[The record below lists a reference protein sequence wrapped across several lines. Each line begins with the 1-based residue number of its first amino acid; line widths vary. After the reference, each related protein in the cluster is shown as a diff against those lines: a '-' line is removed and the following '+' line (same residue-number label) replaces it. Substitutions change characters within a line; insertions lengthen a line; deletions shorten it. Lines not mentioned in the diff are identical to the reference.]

1 MSSDDYESI
10 DTPRVA
16 SLSDLTRLPTQR
28 HSHYSTDE
36 EEADVTPT
44 PSSSNSAT
52 KNVLLAPLESMFLP
66 HNSENSDDLEEPQI
80 QLREKKKKAPRA
92 QDATLSHFMGDDA
105 PGQKFKRRSAER
117 HSMLAGAAD
126 FASRR
131 SPFHFNGAGSGRW
144 TELFSSNR
152 FKRKTRQKLNNGPSS
167 STNSN
172 NEDYGTYGGTRSI
185 GGMSVISNSSV
196 PGESYFQSCTEEQL
210 RAEFRQI
217 MLDKNCPESRIDEI
231 VATTPTE
238 QMKSL
243 IANARKT
250 DDVAAKQQPPE
261 WNLRVLE
268 NILKSQNILE
278 CKQDIV
284 TVSIQLK
291 CQSVSFLY
299 QFADSLRSESGRTGA
314 DLICHLFSLVLKRLR
329 NADVGSKLEF
339 DLIDLLQEVV
349 RCIRTIVNTHL
360 GLELV
365 LRRKS
370 PVCSLLIQTMCIL
383 NRRKFS
389 DDEPNEIRMLRENVV
404 MICGS
409 LMFVSHETLES
420 RAIEM
425 TGQQKMFME
434 LTTIAKAESKRLGE
448 TVSRFRP
455 LVSCI
460 QFVES
465 RDKKLTMRV
474 LLMLNMLINGVDRN
488 TSDDQMWTEDTMW
501 QARMRLRS
509 EAAKD
514 GLSKY
519 IEKFTSSDSSDSQV
533 REVAQNMLTE
543 HNGDIETLVGK
554 LDNVKGEYD
563 TLDGCFELLAAN
575 SEATG
580 TETILLSILQLLTLT
595 NEDMATKR
603 AYMKLIEASI
613 LEIIF
618 HRTPIDP
625 ESEEKFVFEIPIA
638 EIIERFQDDEMAK
651 KLRQATSAKQEAVA
665 MQGEYWKK
673 LLEFQNEAE
682 VLRKHISDP
691 KTPLPPPTKNT
702 LSAPSTSSGTS
713 GLLPITGG
721 PPPPPGLPPITGGPP
736 PPPPPGGL
744 PPITGGPPPPPPPG
758 GLPPVRGGPPPPPPP
773 PGSGP
778 PPPPPPP
785 PPGGFK
791 GGLPPPPPPGMFAP
805 MAPVLPDYL
814 PPKKVPKVD
823 GPMRKFPWGAH
834 TINPRDIPRDS
845 FWVGTNEEQLT
856 NGRMYDRLRTK
867 FATKPA
873 AGGAIL
879 GGKIETKKKLKT
891 AQVIQDD
898 KLLQKLG
905 ILQGSIK
912 ITHSELKLAL
922 LEVNEKVL
930 TVGFL
935 EQLRA
940 AMPVEKEL
948 IDKLRAVDKA
958 QFEEMPEGE
967 QFLTRLLQIQ
977 GLPLRLDLIL
987 FKMRFQETLNE
998 LKPAMSSV
1006 MEACEEVRKSYGF
1019 QTFLKL
1025 VLATGNFMGGAT
1037 KNYSSAYAFHMK
1049 MLTRLVDTKD
1059 VDNRHTLL
1067 QHLIEEMKRV
1077 AKDEARFALTDFH
1090 HCIESSRVNADE
1102 IRKTVQL
1109 TENNIKKLE
1118 NCLKVYKLQGDRDKF
1133 EEKMHPFLEKARKEF
1148 ATVSTMSAKMKNDWE
1163 SVVKF
1168 YAFNATKYPMEEFFA
1183 DIRTFSEQYAT
1194 AWKEL
1199 DAEAEAA
1206 TAEAKR
1212 KEAVVETQKRKLQQQ
1227 EQKQRIP
1234 LQERPAINR
1243 MPRTPAMI
1251 RVSTAA
1257 DKVGVLDELER
1268 ATGNDAFL
1276 QTLMSATNSRTPRAG
1291 IPSRT
1296 RGGGRLIG
1304 GLDRQRSRHQN
1315 QARQAL
1321 NFGEDE
1327 PVLSG
1332 QFPRARNT
1340 SQHDQKRIVGS
1351 SESEKPTTPLE
1362 RAKAFGVGLPIGQ
1375 NELKIRVRRK
1385 GQPAVPAT
1393 NISIPSQV
1401 SPTHKEN
1408 DPSASTSSGPISTS
1422 STVTSNSSSSNTIV
1436 PSTDDLLARLHDF

>member
-10 DTPRVA
+10 DSPRVA
-16 SLSDLTRLPTQR
+16 SLSDLARLPPQKQQ
-28 HSHYSTDE
+28 SHYSTDDDE
-36 EEADVTPT
+36 DVTPT
-44 PSSSNSAT
+44 ASSSNSAS
-52 KNVLLAPLESMFLP
+52 KNVLFEPLQSVFL
-66 HNSENSDDLEEPQI
+66 HQNSESSDLEEPRV
-80 QLREKKKKAPRA
+80 QLREKRKTARA
-92 QDATLSHFMGDDA
+92 QDATVSHFMGDEA

-131 SPFHFNGAGSGRW
+131 SPFHLNGTGSGRW
-144 TELFSSNR
+144 TDLFSSNR

-167 STNSN
+167 SNN
-172 NEDYGTYGGTRSI
+172 AANEDYGTYGGTRSI
-185 GGMSVISNSSV
+185 GGMSIASNSS
-196 PGESYFQSCTEEQL
+196 GESYFQSCTEEQL
-210 RAEFRQI
+210 REQFRHI
-217 MLDKNCPESRIDEI
+217 MLEKNIPASKVDEI
-231 VATTPTE
+231 VASTPTE
-238 QMKSL
+238 QIKTM

-250 DDVAAKQQPPE
+250 DDAAARQQPPE

-268 NILKSQNILE
+268 NIIKTQNILD

-299 QFADSLRSESGRTGA
+299 QFADNIRSESGRTGA
-314 DLICHLFSLVLKRLR
+314 DLICRLYSLVLKRLR
-329 NADVGSKLEF
+329 SAEVGSKLEF
-339 DLIDLLQEVV
+339 DLIDFLQEVV
-349 RCIRTIVNTHL
+349 RCIRTIVNTHR

-365 LRRKS
+365 FRRNS

-383 NRRKFS
+383 NRREFS
-389 DDEPNEIRMLRENVV
+389 DNEPNEIKMLRENVV

-409 LMFVSHETLES
+409 LMLVSHETLES

-434 LTTIAKAESKRLGE
+434 LTTIAKSESKRVGE

-460 QFVES
+460 QFFES
-465 RDKKLTMRV
+465 RDTKLTMRV

-488 TSDDQMWTEDTMW
+488 TSDEQMWTEETMW

-519 IEKFTSSDSSDSQV
+519 IEKFTSSENVDSQV
-533 REVAQNMLTE
+533 REVAKNMLAE
-543 HNGDIETLVGK
+543 HNADLETLFGK
-554 LDNVKGEYD
+554 LDSVKGEYD
-563 TLDGCFELLAAN
+563 SLDGCFELLAAN

-595 NEDMATKR
+595 NEDMSTKR

-613 LEIIF
+613 SEIIF

-625 ESEEKFVFEIPIA
+625 DSQERLVFEIPVS
-638 EIIERFQDDEMAK
+638 EIIERMQDEEMAK

-673 LLEFQNEAE
+673 LTEFQKETE
-682 VLRKHISDP
+682 CLRKHISDP
-691 KTPLPPPTKNT
+691 KEPLPQPTKMT
-702 LSAPSTSSGTS
+702 LSAPSASSGS
-713 GLLPITGG
+713 SSLPPITGG
-721 PPPPPGLPPITGGPP
+721 PPPPSLPPITGGPP

-791 GGLPPPPPPGMFAP
+791 GGPPPPPPPGMFAP

-834 TINPRDIPRDS
+834 TINPRDIPRES
-845 FWVGTNEEQLT
+845 FWVGTNEDQLT
-856 NGRMYDRLRTK
+856 SDRMFERLRTK

-873 AGGAIL
+873 IGSGVL
-879 GGKIETKKKLKT
+879 GGKLENKKKIKT

-912 ITHSELKLAL
+912 ITHSELKSAL

-940 AMPVEKEL
+940 AMPSEKE
-948 IDKLRAVDKA
+948 IIEKLRAVDKA

-967 QFLTRLLQIQ
+967 QFITRLLQIQ

-987 FKMRFQETLNE
+987 FKMRFIETLNE

-1006 MEACEEVRKSYGF
+1006 MEACEEVRTSEGF
-1019 QTFLKL
+1019 RTFLKL

-1037 KNYSSAYAFHMK
+1037 KNYSSAYAFDMR
-1049 MLTRLVDTKD
+1049 MLTRLIDTKD

-1067 QHLIEEMKRV
+1067 QHLIEEMRRI
-1077 AKDEARFALTDFH
+1077 DPRRSRFAITDFH

-1102 IRKTVQL
+1102 IRKTVQM
-1109 TENNIKKLE
+1109 TETNIKKLE
-1118 NCLKVYKLQGDRDKF
+1118 NCLKVYKQQGERDKF
-1133 EEKMHPFLEKARKEF
+1133 EEKMRPFLEKAIKEF
-1148 ATVSTMSAKMKNDWE
+1148 ATVSTMSGKMKSDWE
-1163 SVVKF
+1163 SLVKY

-1183 DIRTFSEQYAT
+1183 DIRTFSEQYST

-1206 TAEAKR
+1206 NAEAKR
-1212 KEAVVETQKRKLQQQ
+1212 KEAAVETQKRKQQQQ
-1227 EQKQRIP
+1227 EQKQRVP
-1234 LQERPAINR
+1234 LQEKQIINR
-1243 MPRTPAMI
+1243 MPRTPAAMI

-1276 QTLMSATNSRTPRAG
+1276 QTLMSATNSRTPRSG
-1291 IPSRT
+1291 MPSRT
-1296 RGGGRLIG
+1296 RGGGRLG

-1315 QARQAL
+1315 QVNQIPD
-1321 NFGEDE
+1321 FGESE

-1332 QFPRARNT
+1332 QFPRSARNILH
-1340 SQHDQKRIVGS
+1340 HDQQLNGGAPETLK
-1351 SESEKPTTPLE
+1351 TTTALD

-1385 GQPAVPAT
+1385 GQPAVPVS
-1393 NISIPSQV
+1393 NIHGSSQI

-1408 DPSASTSSGPISTS
+1408 DPTGSSSKPSGPVSTS
-1422 STVTSNSSSSNTIV
+1422 STISANSSSSNTVV

>member
-10 DTPRVA
+10 DSPRVA
-16 SLSDLTRLPTQR
+16 SLSDLARIPSQR
-28 HSHYSTDE
+28 SQSSYTTDE
-36 EEADVTPT
+36 DDEDITPT

-52 KNVLLAPLESMFLP
+52 KNVMLAPLQSMFLQP
-66 HNSENSDDLEEPQI
+66 ASDNSDIEEPRV
-80 QLREKKKKAPRA
+80 QLREKKKAARA
-92 QDATLSHFMGDDA
+92 QDATVSHFLDEA

-131 SPFHFNGAGSGRW
+131 SPFHLSGAGSGRW
-144 TELFSSNR
+144 TDLFSSNR
-152 FKRKTRQKLNNGPSS
+152 FKRKTRQKIHNGPTSS
-167 STNSN
+167 SAAAND
-172 NEDYGTYGGTRSI
+172 DYGTYGGTRSI
-185 GGMSVISNSSV
+185 GGMSIASNSS
-196 PGESYFQSCTEEQL
+196 GETYIDSCTEEQL
-210 RAEFRQI
+210 REEFRSI
-217 MLDKNCPESRIDEI
+217 MLEKNLPAGKVDEI
-231 VATTPTE
+231 VAATPMQ
-238 QMKSL
+238 QMKQM
-243 IANARKT
+243 ITNARKT
-250 DDVAAKQQPPE
+250 DNKQMPPE
-261 WNLRVLE
+261 WSIHALEKILKTE
-268 NILKSQNILE
+268 NILD
-278 CKQDIV
+278 CKKEIV

-291 CQSVSFLY
+291 CQSVSLLY
-299 QFADSLRSESGRTGA
+299 QIADSIRGESGRTGI
-314 DLICHLFSLVLKRLR
+314 DLICRLYSLVLKRLR
-329 NADVGSKLEF
+329 NSEVGSKLEF
-339 DLIDLLQEVV
+339 DLIDFLQEVV

-365 LRRKS
+365 FRRNS

-383 NRRKFS
+383 NRREYS
-389 DDEPNEIRMLRENVV
+389 DNEPNEIRLLRDNVV
-404 MICGS
+404 KIGGS
-409 LMFVSHETLES
+409 LMLVSHETLS
-420 RAIEM
+420 NRTIEM

-434 LTTIAKAESKRLGE
+434 LSTIAKSESKRLGKC
-448 TVSRFRP
+448 VSRFQP

-460 QFVES
+460 KFVET
-465 RDKKLTMRV
+465 RDPKSTMLV

-488 TSDDQMWTEDTMW
+488 TSDDQMWTEETMW

-509 EAAKD
+509 EAARD
-514 GLSKY
+514 NLSKY
-519 IEKFTSSDSSDSQV
+519 IEKFTSSENVDSKV
-533 REVAQNMLTE
+533 KEVAQNMLSE
-543 HNGDIETLVGK
+543 HTADLETLYGK
-554 LDNVKGEYD
+554 LDNVKAEYD

-595 NEDMATKR
+595 HEDMSTKR
-603 AYMKLIEASI
+603 AYMKLIESSI
-613 LEIIF
+613 SEIIF

-625 ESEEKFVFEIPIA
+625 DSQDKLVFEIPVS
-638 EIIERFQDDEMAK
+638 EIIERMQDEEMAK

-673 LLEFQNEAE
+673 LCEFQKESEA
-682 VLRKHISDP
+682 LRKHISDP
-691 KTPLPPPTKNT
+691 KVALPPPTKMT
-702 LSAPSTSSGTS
+702 LSAPSTSSGS
-713 GLLPITGG
+713 SSLPPITGG
-721 PPPPPGLPPITGGPP
+721 PPPPPGLPPVTGGPP

-758 GLPPVRGGPPPPPPP
+758 GLPPIRGGPPPPPPP
-773 PGSGP
+773 PGAGP

-791 GGLPPPPPPGMFAP
+791 GGPPPPPPPGMFAP
-805 MAPVLPDYL
+805 MVPTLPDYL
-814 PPKKVPKVD
+814 PPKKIPKVD

-834 TINPRDIPRDS
+834 TINPRDIPRES
-845 FWVGTNEEQLT
+845 FWTRPGEDDYLENKDV
-856 NGRMYDRLRTK
+856 YKRLRAK

-873 AGGAIL
+873 AGVGVA
-879 GGKIETKKKLKT
+879 GGKLESKKKIKT

-912 ITHSELKLAL
+912 MSHSDLKSAL

-930 TVGFL
+930 TIGFL

-940 AMPVEKEL
+940 AMPAEKDL
-948 IDKLRAVDKA
+948 IDKLRAVEKA
-958 QFEEMPEGE
+958 QFDEMPEGE
-967 QFLTRLLQIQ
+967 QFITHLLQIQ

-987 FKMRFQETLNE
+987 FKMRFSETLDE

-1006 MEACEEVRKSYGF
+1006 MEACEEVRTSKGF
-1019 QTFLKL
+1019 RKFLNL

-1037 KNYSSAYAFHMK
+1037 KNYSNAYAFDMK

-1067 QHLIEEMKRV
+1067 QHLIQEMRRV
-1077 AKDEARFALTDFH
+1077 FPDSARFGITDFH

-1109 TENNIKKLE
+1109 TGNNLKKLE
-1118 NCLKVYKLQGDRDKF
+1118 NCLKVYKVQGEKDRF
-1133 EEKMHPFLEKARKEF
+1133 AEKMDPFLKKAIVEF
-1148 ATVSTMSAKMKNDWE
+1148 ATVSTMSEKMKSDWE
-1163 SVVKF
+1163 SVVKY
-1168 YAFNATKYPMEEFFA
+1168 YAFNEKKYPMEEFFA
-1183 DIRTFSEQYAT
+1183 DIRTFSEQYTA

-1206 TAEAKR
+1206 NAEAKR
-1212 KEAVVETQKRKLQQQ
+1212 KEVAMETQKRKQQQ
-1227 EQKQRIP
+1227 QAQKQRVP
-1234 LQERPAINR
+1234 LQEKQMINR
-1243 MPRTPAMI
+1243 MPRTPAAMI

-1276 QTLMSATNSRTPRAG
+1276 QTLMSATNSRTPRSG
-1291 IPSRT
+1291 MPSRT
-1296 RGGGRLIG
+1296 RGGGRLG
-1304 GLDRQRSRHQN
+1304 GAGLDRQRSRHQN
-1315 QARQAL
+1315 PYNDL
-1321 NFGEDE
+1321 GERE

-1332 QFPRARNT
+1332 QFPRSARNIL
-1340 SQHDQKRIVGS
+1340 QNDQQQNGGL
-1351 SESEKPTTPLE
+1351 SEAVKPTTALD

-1375 NELKIRVRRK
+1375 NELKVRVRRK
-1385 GQPAVPAT
+1385 GQPAVPVA
-1393 NISIPSQV
+1393 NINGSSQI

-1408 DPSASTSSGPISTS
+1408 DPTGSASSSSKTESTS
-1422 STVTSNSSSSNTIV
+1422 STITSNSSSSNTVV